1 MTAKPRRT
9 LRQRVRAI
17 AGIALVLALVAELIN
32 LLMARDQ
39 GLYGGEHLLF
49 AVMAVA
55 GALLLFF
62 NVAYS
67 AYIVLPLALGIFFY
81 EVYRSVSAT
90 ISAYTVVSGVSFF
103 VAALLSFMLIRAHK
117 T

>member
-9 LRQRVRAI
+9 LRQRVRSI
-17 AGIALVLALVAELIN
+17 AGIALVSALLAEIISLSTAHV
-32 LLMARDQ
+32 Q
-39 GLYGGEHLLF
+39 GFYGGEHLLF
-49 AVMAVA
+49 AVMAIA

-62 NVAYS
+62 NVPYS

-90 ISAYTVVSGVSFF
+90 ISVYTVISGVSFF

>member
-9 LRQRVRAI
+9 LRQRVRTI
-17 AGIALVLALVAELIN
+17 AGIALVLALLAELAS
-32 LLMARDQ
+32 LSMAHDQ

-49 AVMAVA
+49 AVMAAA
-55 GALLLFF
+55 GAALFFF

-90 ISAYTVVSGVSFF
+90 ISVYTVISGVSFF

>member
-1 MTAKPRRT
+1 MTAKPGRT

-17 AGIALVLALVAELIN
+17 AGIALVLALFAELISFSMEHN
-32 LLMARDQ
+32 L
-39 GLYGGEHLLF
+39 GLHGGEHLLF

-90 ISAYTVVSGVSFF
+90 ISVYTVISGVSFF